1 MHPLLRLPLMPL
13 SLLWAMV
20 AWLRGKLFDW
30 GVLPSRSFPLPVICV
45 GNLAVGGTGK
55 TPHVE
60 HLLRLLHAEGYRVA
74 MLSRGY
80 GRRTKGFRLARP
92 GHTAA
97 HIGDEPLQMMRNCPF
112 ATIAVCESR
121 VEGMRR
127 LLELPDA
134 PQVVVLDDAY
144 QHRYVRAGLNILL
157 TEASRLYTTDH
168 LLPWGRLREP
178 ASAARRAQAVVVTKC
193 RSGQWPD
200 LKVAPGQ
207 LLYYSRIA
215 YGALLGWCGDAGR
228 VSQDMRG
235 ARVLLLTG
243 IARPEPLRRHLLE
256 SGAAEVRCLS
266 FPDHHAF
273 DRRDAARINRS
284 FAQLPGACVVTTQ
297 KDAVRLQAIAP
308 HLDAALLARLYVQPI
323 TVELSASPQAA
334 AGSPTFNQMILQYV
348 ASHSRNRCMD

>member
-1 MHPLLRLPLMPL
+1 MHSLLRLPLMPL

-178 ASAARRAQAVVVTKC
+178 A
-193 RSGQWPD
+193 
-200 LKVAPGQ
+200 
-207 LLYYSRIA
+207 
-215 YGALLGWCGDAGR
+215 
-228 VSQDMRG
+228 
-235 ARVLLLTG
+235 
-243 IARPEPLRRHLLE
+243 
-256 SGAAEVRCLS
+256 
-266 FPDHHAF
+266 
-273 DRRDAARINRS
+273 
-284 FAQLPGACVVTTQ
+284 
-297 KDAVRLQAIAP
+297 
-308 HLDAALLARLYVQPI
+308 
-323 TVELSASPQAA
+323 
-334 AGSPTFNQMILQYV
+334 
-348 ASHSRNRCMD
+348 

>member
-1 MHPLLRLPLMPL
+1 MHSLLRLPLMPL

-178 ASAARRAQAVVVTKC
+178 ASAAHRAQAVVVTKC
-193 RSGQWPD
+193 RPGQWPA

-215 YGALLGWCGDAGR
+215 YGALIGWSGGAGCAAPDVCGAC
-228 VSQDMRG
+228 
-235 ARVLLLTG
+235 VLLLTG
-243 IARPEPLRRHLLE
+243 IAHPEPLRQHLLE
-256 SGAAEVRCLS
+256 RGAAEVVCLS

-284 FAQLPGACVVTTQ
+284 FAQLRGGCVVTTQ
-297 KDAVRLQAIAP
+297 KDAVRLQAIAA

-323 TVELSASPQAA
+323 TVELSASPGAA
-334 AGSPTFNQMILQYV
+334 GGSPTFNQMILQYV
-348 ASHSRNRCMD
+348 ANHSRNRCMD

>member
-1 MHPLLRLPLMPL
+1 MHPLLRLPLMLL

-20 AWLRGKLFDW
+20 VWLRGKLFDW

-178 ASAARRAQAVVVTKC
+178 ASAAHRAQAVVVTKC
-193 RSGQWPD
+193 RPGQWPD

-215 YGALLGWCGDAGR
+215 YGALLGWSGGAGCAAPDVCGAC
-228 VSQDMRG
+228 
-235 ARVLLLTG
+235 VLLLTG
-243 IARPEPLRRHLLE
+243 IAHPEPLRQHLLE
-256 SGAAEVRCLS
+256 RGAAEVVCLS

-273 DRRDAARINRS
+273 DRRDAARVNRS
-284 FAQLPGACVVTTQ
+284 FAQLRGGCVVTTQ
-297 KDAVRLQAIAP
+297 KDAVRLQAIAA

-323 TVELSASPQAA
+323 TVELSASPRAA
-334 AGSPTFNQMILQYV
+334 GGSPTFNQMILQYV
-348 ASHSRNRCMD
+348 ANHSRNRCMD

>member
-1 MHPLLRLPLMPL
+1 MHSLLRLPLMPL

-215 YGALLGWCGDAGR
+215 YGALLGWSGDAGSAAPD
-228 VSQDMRG
+228 VCG
-235 ARVLLLTG
+235 ACVLLLTG
-243 IARPEPLRRHLLE
+243 IAHPEPLRQHLLE
-256 SGAAEVRCLS
+256 RGAAEVVCLS

-284 FAQLPGACVVTTQ
+284 FAQLRGGCVVTTQ
-297 KDAVRLQAIAP
+297 KDAVRLQAIAA
-308 HLDAALLARLYVQPI
+308 HLDAALLDRLYVQPI
-323 TVELSASPQAA
+323 TVELSASPRAA
-334 AGSPTFNQMILQYV
+334 GGSPTFNQMILQYV
-348 ASHSRNRCMD
+348 ANHSRNRCMD

>member
-1 MHPLLRLPLMPL
+1 MHSLLRLPLMLL

-215 YGALLGWCGDAGR
+215 YGALLGWSGGAGCAAPDVCGAC
-228 VSQDMRG
+228 
-235 ARVLLLTG
+235 VLLLTG
-243 IARPEPLRRHLLE
+243 IAHPEPLRQHLLE
-256 SGAAEVRCLS
+256 RGAAEVVCLS

-273 DRRDAARINRS
+273 DRRDAARVNRS
-284 FAQLPGACVVTTQ
+284 FAQLRGGCVVTTQ
-297 KDAVRLQAIAP
+297 KDAVRLQAIAA

-323 TVELSASPQAA
+323 TVELSASPRAA
-334 AGSPTFNQMILQYV
+334 GGSPTFNQMILQYV
-348 ASHSRNRCMD
+348 ANHSRNRCMD

>member
-121 VEGMRR
+121 VEGMKR

-157 TEASRLYTTDH
+157 TEASRLYATDH

-178 ASAARRAQAVVVTKC
+178 ASAARRAQAVVVTKS
-193 RSGQWPD
+193 RPGQWPD

-207 LLYYSRIA
+207 LLYDSRIA
-215 YGALLGWCGDAGR
+215 YGALIGWSGGAGCAAPDVCGAC
-228 VSQDMRG
+228 
-235 ARVLLLTG
+235 VLLLTG
-243 IARPEPLRRHLLE
+243 IAHPEPLRQHLLE
-256 SGAAEVRCLS
+256 RGAAEVVCLS

-273 DRRDAARINRS
+273 DRRDAARVNRS
-284 FAQLPGACVVTTQ
+284 FAQLRGGCVVTTQ
-297 KDAVRLQAIAP
+297 KDAVRLQAIAA

-323 TVELSASPQAA
+323 TVELSASPRAA
-334 AGSPTFNQMILQYV
+334 GGSPTFNQMILQYV
-348 ASHSRNRCMD
+348 ANHSRNRCMD